1 MAEKPTEDQIVENA
15 LAPKRA
21 SGDQGSMEQHPIAD
35 QIAAAE
41 FKAAKAA
48 ARRGLGIRHVKLI
61 PPGGT
66 GGGAAPS
73 LSSRGSCRQ
82 VSPPVAWGPHRRP
95 RRWVSK
101 QGDPP

>member
-1 MAEKPTEDQIVENA
+1 MSETTPEDQIVTNA

-21 SGDQGSMEQHPIAD
+21 SGDSGSMEQHPIAD
-35 QIAAAE
+35 QIQAAE

-66 GGGAAPS
+66 GE
-73 LSSRGSCRQ
+73 
-82 VSPPVAWGPHRRP
+82 
-95 RRWVSK
+95 
-101 QGDPP
+101 